1 MREKL
6 DVRLR
11 TAMKIRGLRQVDLVE
26 KTGLSK
32 SKINMYV
39 NGEHQPKH
47 DGVYLLAKALG
58 VQEAWLM
65 GYDVPMEDSAKDITA
80 LSAEEAQHI
89 AKYRTLDDRGRA
101 VVNYILDEECYRS
114 QQIQEA
120 LYYADDDEHA
130 WYIYA
135 GKIAA
140 AGTWIYPG
148 DIPIERIRERRLN
161 GADYIVGVSG
171 DSMQPLY
178 EDGDKLY
185 IKKATEIEF
194 TEIGLFVVNGM
205 YYVKEY
211 APDGL
216 RSKNPKY
223 ATIPK
228 SQDII
233 VVGKVIG
240 KVD

>member
-1 MREKL
+1 MKSFGEKIKEA
-6 DVRLR
+6 R
-11 TAMKIRGLRQVDLVE
+11 KKKGLTQKNLALIIGAAHNSVSDWENNKNKPDPDTIELIC
-26 KTGLSK
+26 GALGISP
-32 SKINMYV
+32 N
-39 NGEHQPKH
+39 
-47 DGVYLLAKALG
+47 YLLDAKSS
-58 VQEAWLM
+58 
-65 GYDVPMEDSAKDITA
+65 D
-80 LSAEEAQHI
+80 LSPTETDFI
-89 AKYRTLDDRGRA
+89 IKYRALDDRGRA
-101 VVNYILDEECYRS
+101 TVDYILDEEYYRS
-114 QQIQEA
+114 QRIQEA
-120 LYYADDDEHA
+120 LYYADDDEYA

-148 DIPIERIRERRLN
+148 DIPIERIRERRLD

-178 EDGDKLY
+178 EDGDLLY
-185 IKKATEIEF
+185 IKKTTEIEF
-194 TEIGLFVVNGM
+194 AEIGLFIVNGM

-216 RSKNPKY
+216 RSKNPNY

-228 SQDII
+228 SRDII

-240 KVD
+240 KVEK

>member
-1 MREKL
+1 MDMGKKIEM
-6 DVRLR
+6 LR
-11 TAMKIRGLRQVDLVE
+11 KERGLTLEELGE
-26 KTGLSK
+26 KVGVGK
-32 SKINMYV
+32 STVRKWENGMIANMRRDKI
-39 NGEHQPKH
+39 
-47 DGVYLLAKALG
+47 AKIAFALG
-58 VQEAWLM
+58 VTPGHLM
-65 GYDVPMEDSAKDITA
+65 GW
-80 LSAEEAQHI
+80 EEESKEGKPASYSENEIAHI
-89 AKYRTLDDRGRA
+89 EKYRALDDRGRA
-101 VVNYILDEECYRS
+101 TVDYILDEEYYRAKK
-114 QQIQEA
+114 IQEA
-120 LYYADDDEHA
+120 LYYADDDEYA

-161 GADYIVGVSG
+161 GADYILGVSG

-178 EDGDKLY
+178 EDGDLLY
-185 IKKATEIEF
+185 IKKTTEIEF
-194 TEIGLFVVNGM
+194 AEIGLFIVNGM

-216 RSKNPKY
+216 RSKNPNY

-228 SQDII
+228 SRDII

-240 KVD
+240 KVEK